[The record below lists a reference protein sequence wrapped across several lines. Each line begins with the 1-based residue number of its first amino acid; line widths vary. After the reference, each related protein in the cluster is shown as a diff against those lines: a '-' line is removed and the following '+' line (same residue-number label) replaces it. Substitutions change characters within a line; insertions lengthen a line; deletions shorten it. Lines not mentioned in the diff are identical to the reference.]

1 MAFAD
6 RHLVNKTR
14 NTWTQ
19 PSAQLLQQNKKTI
32 AEMTATKEEKKAP
45 PAAVTEYPLRSRSAA
60 KRGDDNGANN
70 NV

>member
-19 PSAQLLQQNKKTI
+19 PSAQLLQQNKKMI
-32 AEMTATKEEKKAP
+32 AEMTATKKKKAP